1 MIVNAAIAFLYINAY
16 NKALYNATKEQI
28 LLFSALRPCKF
39 LTFLPY
45 GNWNDRPY
53 KLKNVSPPSI
63 LLKLKNCL
71 IILKILVRFIELPDK
86 NRVSSI
92 GEE

>member
-63 LLKLKNCL
+63 
-71 IILKILVRFIELPDK
+71 
-86 NRVSSI
+86 
-92 GEE
+92 